1 MSVLDIR
8 FDVDPVGIVLDEF
21 VARGGDLQPAMEIVA
36 LDLVAAVED
45 MYATSGQGAWSA
57 LAAST
62 LDGRRGSGGKPL
74 VDTGVLA
81 GSTAPHADRFSAEA
95 STDVPYVVF
104 HLEGGGIIP
113 QRNPFELADDVFD
126 RAELTI
132 LEYILGK

>member
-21 VARGGDLQPAMEIVA
+21 VARGGNLQPAMAIVA

-45 MYATSGQGAWSA
+45 MYATSGHGSWAP

-62 LDGRRGSGGKPL
+62 LAQRRGSGGKPL

-95 STDVPYVVF
+95 STDVPYIEF

-113 QRNPFELADDVFD
+113 QRNPFELPDEVFD

-132 LEYILGK
+132 LEYVLGE